1 MAYQVPM
8 IEVAVVV
15 ALDGANPA
23 EHFLYLAPYAERRDG
38 PETVADY
45 LNGRRRFFPMVTA
58 GVPKMLNRDQI
69 LWVRYEKLPEVV
81 DLESTMIEKLTI
93 LELAD
98 GSRIEGMIPI
108 GDRPREQSRISDVLN
123 DQTESFVRIDAEEDT
138 YFVNKS
144 FIRTVI
150 PR

>member
-1 MAYQVPM
+1 MGYQVPM
-8 IEVAVVV
+8 IEVAVTV
-15 ALDGANPA
+15 ALDGAEPE

-45 LNGRRRFFPMVTA
+45 LNGRRRFFPMVVA
-58 GVPKMLNRDQI
+58 GVPKMINRDQI
-69 LWVRYEKLPEVV
+69 LWVRYEKLPEIV
-81 DLESTMIEKLTI
+81 DLDSTMIEKLTI
-93 LELAD
+93 LELSD
-98 GSRIEGMIPI
+98 GSRLEGMIPI
-108 GDRPREQSRISDVLN
+108 GDRPRESARISDVLN
-123 DQTESFVRIDAEEDT
+123 DPGESFVRIDAEEDT

>member
-1 MAYQVPM
+1 MVFQVPM

-15 ALDGANPA
+15 ALDGSEPE

-38 PETVADY
+38 PESVADY
-45 LNGRRRFFPMVTA
+45 LNGRRRFFPMVVA
-58 GVPKMLNRDQI
+58 GVPKLINREQI
-69 LWVRYEKLPEVV
+69 LWVRYEKLDAVV
-81 DLESTMIEKLTI
+81 DPEETMIEKLTI

-98 GSRIEGMIPI
+98 GSRIEGTIPI
-108 GDRPREQSRISDVLN
+108 GDRPREYSRISDILN
-123 DQTESFVRIDAEEDT
+123 DAAESFVRIDAEDDT